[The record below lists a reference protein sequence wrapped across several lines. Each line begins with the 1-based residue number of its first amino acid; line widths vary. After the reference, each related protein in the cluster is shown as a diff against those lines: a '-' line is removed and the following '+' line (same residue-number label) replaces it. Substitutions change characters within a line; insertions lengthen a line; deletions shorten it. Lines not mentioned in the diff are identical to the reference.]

1 MIDAYQL
8 LWAKETDL
16 VRVRKEVE
24 SLRIVAT
31 LLSDTD
37 ETQTLPRDE
46 GLTSTGVELDKP
58 NSNENAQHDEPL
70 PDPTALTVELKK
82 QNSRESSPR
91 PRIFRNWLG
100 RIVGE

>member
-31 LLSDTD
+31 LLSDTED
-37 ETQTLPRDE
+37 TQSLQRD
-46 GLTSTGVELDKP
+46 GDVTTTGVELDKP
-58 NSNENAQHDEPL
+58 NGNESAQQDEPF
-70 PDPTALTVELKK
+70 PDPTALAVELKK
-82 QNSRESSPR
+82 QNSRESSPK
-91 PRIFRNWLG
+91 PSMFRNWLG
-100 RIVGE
+100 RSV

>member
-31 LLSDTD
+31 LLSDTE
-37 ETQTLPRDE
+37 ETQTSQRDE
-46 GLTSTGVELDKP
+46 DVTSTGVELDKP
-58 NSNENAQHDEPL
+58 NSNENAQPDEPI
-70 PDPTALTVELKK
+70 PDPTALPVELKK
-82 QNSRESSPR
+82 QNNRESSLK

-100 RIVGE
+100 RSMGE